1 MKIIL
6 GSSSA
11 GRRSV
16 LQKAGYNFEVMAAD
30 IDEKAIR
37 KENPEELVMAIANA
51 KADALL
57 PQVKEP
63 SILIT
68 SDQVILYKENVRE
81 KPVGEEQATEFLRSY
96 SEAPAVTLGATVV
109 INTETGKRVSGLQR
123 TTVYFKPMPEN
134 FIKEYIASG
143 QPFKGAGGFV
153 IQDEVLAPYIDHIEG
168 RIDSAAGLSME
179 LLEKLIAEVSEVK
192 SQEFNG

>member
-11 GRRSV
+11 GRKSV
-16 LQKAGYNFEVMAAD
+16 LQNAGYNFEVMVAD

-68 SDQVILYKENVRE
+68 SDQVILYEGAVRE
-81 KPVGEEQATEFLRSY
+81 KAVGEAEATAFLQSY

-109 INTETGKRVSGLQR
+109 INTATGKRVSGLQK
-123 TTVYFKPMPEN
+123 TTVYFKPMPDL
-134 FIKEYIASG
+134 FIKEYIAGG

-153 IQDEVLAPYIDHIEG
+153 IKDEALAPYLDHIEG
-168 RIDSAAGLSME
+168 RADSAAGLSME
-179 LLEKLIAEVSEVK
+179 LLEKLIKEVK
-192 SQEFNG
+192 